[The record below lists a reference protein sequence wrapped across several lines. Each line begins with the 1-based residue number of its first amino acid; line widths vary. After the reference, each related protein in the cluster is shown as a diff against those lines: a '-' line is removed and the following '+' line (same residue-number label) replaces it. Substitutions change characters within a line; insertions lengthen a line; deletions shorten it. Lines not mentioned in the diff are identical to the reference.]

1 MRPYLA
7 RKKCKA
13 EDLGDYFRISS
24 DGRDLNYAQYVSE
37 GFEYEAESE
46 EYNSHNADQ
55 LNVDEMVK
63 LLKKLE
69 YIKQELK

>member
-1 MRPYLA
+1 MQR
-7 RKKCKA
+7 A
-13 EDLGDYFRISS
+13 EDMGDYFRISS
-24 DGRDLNYAQYVSE
+24 DGRDLNYAKYVSE
-37 GFEYEAESE
+37 GFEYESEGE